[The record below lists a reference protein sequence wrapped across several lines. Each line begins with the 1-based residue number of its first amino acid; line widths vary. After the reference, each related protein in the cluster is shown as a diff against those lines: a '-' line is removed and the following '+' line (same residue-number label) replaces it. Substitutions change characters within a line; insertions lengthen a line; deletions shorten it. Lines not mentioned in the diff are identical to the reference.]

1 MRKLA
6 QVEEAKA
13 LMSEAMD
20 WSVFQWLWE
29 KGRVRGSADRANAAL
44 DDLNKRTKAR
54 WRDDL
59 KTAYKDL
66 QRRAALGPQ
75 ERPAPSGPD
84 PPPAIAPETMA
95 FLEEVK
101 RADQKAHRARM
112 DAEKTF
118 DQAERFLSTSLAIE
132 GCKKA
137 IRSWELGEAAIRL
150 AETGVASKTAT

>member
-13 LMSEAMD
+13 LMTEAMD
-20 WSVFQWLWE
+20 WSVFKWLWE
-29 KGRVRGSADRANAAL
+29 KGRVREAADRANAAL

-54 WRDDL
+54 WREDL

-66 QRRAALGPQ
+66 HRRAAGNAN
-75 ERPAPSGPD
+75 ERQALPDPD
-84 PPPAIAPETMA
+84 PPSAMARETMA

-101 RADQKAHRARM
+101 RADQRAHRARM

-118 DQAERFLSTSLAIE
+118 DEAERFLSTRLAIE

-137 IRSWELGEAAIRL
+137 IRSWELHEAAIHL
-150 AETGVASKTAT
+150 AEAGLAPKAAK